1 MKIAYMLH
9 KSNAQ
14 FLGVTAKQDA
24 NGIGDNVHI
33 YVI

>member
-1 MKIAYMLH
+1 MLQ

-24 NGIGDNVHI
+24 NGIGVNVKA